1 MLPRVC
7 TQVFFMVINLQIIMN
22 SNLRLNNNDYD
33 PSLLGRYTVPTGEQ
47 LPTFRNN
54 VLLSSSETN
63 TLLEPP
69 ETANGVSSLLFDVDI
84 KLLMRNLQFS
94 EWWC

>member
-1 MLPRVC
+1 M
-7 TQVFFMVINLQIIMN
+7 INLQIIMN
-22 SNLRLNNNDYD
+22 SSLQLNNNDYD

-47 LPTFRNN
+47 LPTFRDN
-54 VLLSSSETN
+54 VLLSSSATN

-69 ETANGVSSLLFDVDI
+69 ETSNGVSSLLFAIDI
-84 KLLMRNLQFS
+84 KFLVRNLRFS